1 MRRAKKSGKR
11 ENEKEEERR
20 RRWEGGKMSSR
31 RGAGRLNSR
40 AKGALSALEA
50 AQKGG
55 RTKTFKL
62 NKEEDVYDVVGEED
76 YGKIVH
82 KRREE
87 YGACMRTYV

>member
-1 MRRAKKSGKR
+1 
-11 ENEKEEERR
+11 
-20 RRWEGGKMSSR
+20 MSSR

-55 RTKTFKL
+55 RAKTFML